1 MERLDTAY
9 LSSKNGYASFA
20 YGDEVIRFMTS
31 PRLVRYEKVT
41 KFSDQGFFR
50 G

>member
-9 LSSKNGYASFA
+9 LSSKDGYTSFA

-31 PRLVRYEKVT
+31 PRLVRYEKMT